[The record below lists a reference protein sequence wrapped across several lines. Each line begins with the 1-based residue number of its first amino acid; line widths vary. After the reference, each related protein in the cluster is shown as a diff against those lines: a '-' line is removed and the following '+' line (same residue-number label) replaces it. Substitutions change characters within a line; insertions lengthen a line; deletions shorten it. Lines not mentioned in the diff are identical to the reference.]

1 MFEFGNVLSHFSP
14 AQFQQLLASLA
25 SQNLT
30 DPTKTGSA
38 SPAVSSVNPIAT
50 DLKKN
55 TESNLTP
62 YHQQQPFDFSQP
74 MSNFGYPYID
84 PEALIPFGPY
94 EPSPL
99 TTTTTSPNNNTG
111 ANDLTLFNS
120 ASSQD
125 REREERMAK
134 EWDNAEIMEDNVNG
148 LHSRIHSLAQAL
160 GLDPALLDSD
170 HGGRTNVGA
179 ENDVEK
185 NEGMYEMSLPMRFQ
199 TLTLAT
205 GTATEAVPSSSSSPP
220 APTTSGTAPPTT
232 GDFDF
237 DFFFNNIGSSSTA
250 SGGGVD
256 TEYPSTTF
264 LDEVPTPAS
273 SSDQTASPLL
283 SLKHDMTPE
292 MSGGGGDT
300 FNVAAAAAGGGGE
313 GSGPA
318 KGTRK
323 RKSEVDFSSESSTP
337 LTTPRTT
344 TGGNK
349 SKRRK
354 DK

>member
-1 MFEFGNVLSHFSP
+1 MLSQLSP

-25 SQNLT
+25 SQSLS
-30 DPTKTGSA
+30 DPTKTGTA
-38 SPAVSSVNPIAT
+38 SPAVSTVNPIAT
-50 DLKKN
+50 DLKN

-62 YHQQQPFDFSQP
+62 YHQQPFDFSQATP
-74 MSNFGYPYID
+74 NFGYPFID

-99 TTTTTSPNNNTG
+99 TTTSPNKTG
-111 ANDLTLFNS
+111 PNDLTLFNS
-120 ASSQD
+120 ASPQD

-160 GLDPALLDSD
+160 GLDPVLLDSD
-170 HGGRTNVGA
+170 LGGRTVGA

-185 NEGMYEMSLPMRFQ
+185 NEGMNDLPMGLQ
-199 TLTLAT
+199 GQQSNSSTTAT
-205 GTATEAVPSSSSSPP
+205 GTTETLPSSSSPP
-220 APTTSGTAPPTT
+220 PAPTTTTTASATSGAAPT

-237 DFFFNNIGSSSTA
+237 DFFFNNIGSSTTNGIGSDMD
-250 SGGGVD
+250 SGVD
-256 TEYPSTTF
+256 YPSTTF
-264 LDEVPTPAS
+264 MDEVPMTAS
-273 SSDQTASPLL
+273 SSDQSASPLL
-283 SLKHDMTPE
+283 SLKQDVTPE
-292 MSGGGGDT
+292 VSGGGGGDT
-300 FNVAAAAAGGGGE
+300 FSVAATAAGGG
-313 GSGPA
+313 GPA

-323 RKSEVDFSSESSTP
+323 RKSEVDISESSTP
-337 LTTPRTT
+337 VARMT

-349 SKRRK
+349 PKRRK